1 MKGRGY
7 PTTTTREITVVG
19 TTITIAID
27 GYTGWM
33 AKGLIGQWMEA
44 IAALSTIII
53 SIATATI
60 ATHVRGGG
68 CRIASSGGGTIGSF
82 LPHDDDDGLILM
94 CACGIIICCVS
105 IISMFC
111 FRGI

>member
-1 MKGRGY
+1 M
-7 PTTTTREITVVG
+7 VG

-44 IAALSTIII
+44 IAALSTII
-53 SIATATI
+53 SIATATT
-60 ATHVRGGG
+60 ATHGRGGG
-68 CRIASSGGGTIGSF
+68 CCIASSGGGTIGSF
-82 LPHDDDDGLILM
+82 LPHDDGLILM
-94 CACGIIICCVS
+94 CACGIIIIICCVS
-105 IISMFC
+105 VSIMFC